1 MSFVHSSAVLW
12 HCFSIVS
19 TPYTCSLLE
28 FYPNRASI
36 VYRTSSIKFSHLL
49 VPSVHCSYMYIP
61 RYRLHITKATM
72 QPTINSPWRT
82 LLFGSSDPFVMT
94 VSTERPH
101 LSQTATTTS
110 SMNFLTS
117 HSCFS
122 LIKLVFRVWASVCW
136 KTVHNSARW
145 NKHQLLGLGSEL
157 YPSNIKHMLRKG
169 LTGSMQSL
177 SREERLYLYGEY
189 TDLNSGWTSP
199 RWFYYCPLHVH
210 HWSNRNFLVGNIS
223 LNPFFTIVT
232 PYFLT
237 CLN

>member
-1 MSFVHSSAVLW
+1 MTFVQSSADLW
-12 HCFSIVS
+12 HSTVS
-19 TPYTCSLLE
+19 RPYSCSLLE
-28 FYPNRASI
+28 FYPNRAST
-36 VYRTSSIKFSHLL
+36 VYRTSRIKCSHLL
-49 VPSVHCSYMYIP
+49 VPSVHCRYTYIP
-61 RYRLHITKATM
+61 RYRLHTTKETI
-72 QPTINSPWRT
+72 QPNDKSPRRT
-82 LLFGSSDPFVMT
+82 LLFSSSDSFVMT
-94 VSTERPH
+94 VSAERPH
-101 LSQTATTTS
+101 HSQTATTTS

-122 LIKLVFRVWASVCW
+122 LIKMVFRVWASVRW
-136 KTVHNSARW
+136 KTAVHNWAHW

-157 YPSNIKHMLRKG
+157 YHSNITHMLRKG
-169 LTGSMQSL
+169 LTGFVQSL

-189 TDLNSGWTSP
+189 TDLNSGRTSP

-223 LNPFFTIVT
+223 VNPFFAMVT